1 MSSRDGKHEILSF
14 YNISTLTPTKREDIR
29 LNENLNTNLDWVEK
43 LSTDEQ
49 YKLLGELVN
58 TTSGNGS
65 KTLYNYDSE
74 DCEDPLTGRGTNVV
88 LQLIEQKVIKSKDD
102 PKLNQFL
109 ISSQQFDS
117 QKFLSAVHKDSS
129 IEGLFKSSQF
139 LERNIQM
146 QTLELKLVIDDNF
159 VRFVNCKKAIDMIL
173 ENFRKLKTQSQF
185 ERENSKVFDPQK
197 YKKTKNNVSLTSDL
211 EEHVNHLNMSSTL
224 VFRPVMEHQRKEANL
239 VKLLRFIDENKFLLN
254 LPKNLIEAFTT
265 HDKFIELYN
274 GYLHRYRAIQAKQN
288 IRRNRMNEL
297 AKMPDKILELIEL
310 KQENQ
315 MMNTLLLKVFHET
328 DLIVA
333 QYKKKIND
341 ELLSINYD
349 VKGLNKLSYEGNAKF
364 VELVDKIQQLSQDN
378 VKQVSPISE
387 FLGAQIHK
395 FSSNLEYQMLKFDSK
410 FQIMRKS
417 LWDYMSSL
425 PEKREGGS
433 YVYHI
438 NEKYSE
444 IDNYLKATS
453 AATSYSKEDK
463 QSVIVEIFSNSDN
476 LDLSFINEN
485 WLVFVNFINFYD
497 GALISEMEKFITNYC
512 HYYRS
517 PNSNVDYDGTV
528 RDSFLDVIV
537 TSTEKLYT
545 LFAAD
550 ASNSERN
557 ILSPEKYSHF
567 LPHHTNSLSTIYYLS
582 SISKKINHILTEF
595 GRYVVLINKAKKTP
609 EANNLIKF
617 LREASST
624 INETILEA
632 ICAVWIN
639 DCSQFYVLEDWQI
652 DQTQHEEN
660 HAVCTRNISV
670 LEGYE
675 YFVLRKIS
683 ELVFIEKPA
692 SDSDSVNIVS
702 TYPSKKTLVGLE
714 IQFMR
719 SLAVLIDSMM
729 KIYNVEKSKRKD
741 VKEEDVDNELFK
753 VFTMNNLDRIMRFT
767 YPILI
772 REFDNLFGNNLL
784 QQNLK
789 LFADIDKASLVILDD
804 ILKREKI
811 WIDEIVGRFFLSIP
825 HKDVADKQ
833 KLKIDSFFYEVLVH
847 FVKLVHIDKP
857 ITGKELFVGIINEL
871 QYAFLKC
878 TLDYLKSIL
887 QNKGAKFILG
897 NLKLGVIFF
906 VEIFE
911 ASKSLKLNE
920 DSMKL
925 VDVLLQTIEENEQVS
940 YSQED
945 FENKLRKSLK
955 YSRNEFDC
963 FL

>member
-1 MSSRDGKHEILSF
+1 MNNRNEDHEILSF

-29 LNENLNTNLDWVEK
+29 LDENLNTNLDMVEE
-43 LSTDEQ
+43 LSADEQ

-58 TTSGNGS
+58 TTSGSGN

-74 DCEDPLTGRGTNVV
+74 DCEDPLKGRGTNVV
-88 LQLIEQKVIKSKDD
+88 QQLIQQKVIKSKED

-117 QKFLSAVHKDSS
+117 HKFLSAVHKDSS
-129 IEGLFKSSQF
+129 IESLFRSSQF

-173 ENFRKLKTQSQF
+173 ENFRNLKTQSQF

-211 EEHVNHLNMSSTL
+211 EEHVNQLNMSSTL
-224 VFRPVMEHQRKEANL
+224 VFRPVMEHQKREANL
-239 VKLLRFIDENKFLLN
+239 VKLLRFIDENIFLLD
-254 LPKNLIEAFTT
+254 LPKNLIDAFAT

-274 GYLHRYRAIQAKQN
+274 GYLHRYRGIQAKQN

-349 VKGLNKLSYEGNAKF
+349 IKDLSKLSYEGNAKF
-364 VELVDKIQQLSQDN
+364 VELVDKIQQLSQNN
-378 VKQVSPISE
+378 VKQVNPISE

-438 NEKYSE
+438 SEKYSE

-453 AATSYSKEDK
+453 AATPYSREDK
-463 QSVIVEIFSNSDN
+463 QSIVVEIFSNSDN

-485 WLVFVNFINFYD
+485 WLVLVNFINFYD
-497 GALISEMEKFITNYC
+497 GPLISEMEKFITNYC

-517 PNSNVDYDGTV
+517 PNSNVDYDGMV

-537 TSTEKLYT
+537 TSTEKLYA
-545 LFAAD
+545 LFVANESTSEQ
-550 ASNSERN
+550 SN
-557 ILSPEKYSHF
+557 LSPEKYSHF

-595 GRYVVLINKAKKTP
+595 GRYVALINKAKRTS
-609 EANNLIKF
+609 EANKLIKF

-652 DQTQHEEN
+652 EQRQQKEN
-660 HAVCTRNISV
+660 DAVCTRNISV
-670 LEGYE
+670 LEAYE
-675 YFVLRKIS
+675 FFVLKKIA
-683 ELVFIEKPA
+683 ELVFIEKPPP
-692 SDSDSVNIVS
+692 DSDSVNIVS
-702 TYPSKKTLVGLE
+702 TYPSKKTLVGIE

-729 KIYNVEKSKRKD
+729 KIYNVEKLKRKD
-741 VKEEDVDNELFK
+741 IEEEDVDNELFK

-825 HKDVADKQ
+825 HNDVSAKQ
-833 KLKIDSFFYEVLVH
+833 KLKIDSFVYEVLVH

-857 ITGKELFVGIINEL
+857 LTGKELFVGIINEL

-887 QNKGAKFILG
+887 QNKDTKFILG
-897 NLKLGVIFF
+897 NLKLGIIFF
-906 VEIFE
+906 IEIFE
-911 ASKSLKLNE
+911 TSKSLKLNE

-925 VDVLLQTIEENEQVS
+925 VDVLLQTIEENEEVA
-940 YSQED
+940 YSQDD
-945 FENKLRKSLK
+945 FENKLTKSLK